1 MSRHDNNTKIMLQ
14 VFSRNWRSSLPG
26 CLRGSWCQDKSRV
39 YYLSI
44 IIETD
49 WLQILI
55 MYFITYWIQY
65 THTHVYLFHIYA
77 HVCTRVKETMLIPC
91 ILLGAHHILAS
102 QAHCDS
108 SVVEV
113 PHLELGRNV
122 MKRMT
127 CTLTL
132 TLTMTLTLTLTL
144 TLKTITMMVMNV
156 MMIPPSSK
164 FLI

>member
-14 VFSRNWRSSLPG
+14 VFSRNWRSSLPVRLKDS
-26 CLRGSWCQDKSRV
+26 CWQDKSRV

-55 MYFITYWIQY
+55 MYFITYWMY
-65 THTHVYLFHIYA
+65 TIHTHVYLFHIYA

-91 ILLGAHHILAS
+91 ILLGAHHILAG

-113 PHLELGRNV
+113 PHLQLGRNV
-122 MKRMT
+122 MMTMT

-132 TLTMTLTLTLTL
+132 TLWLTLMMTLTS
-144 TLKTITMMVMNV
+144 ITMMVMNV

-164 FLI
+164 FLK